1 MDMLKIAFI
10 GLIGVILSIQFKG
23 TKSEYGV
30 YIGLATSLI
39 ILFCVA
45 DKLSIVIE
53 AINKIQSYIHLNTVY
68 LTTLAK
74 IIGITYIAE
83 FSSGICK
90 DAGYSAIAGQIEVF
104 AKISVMALSMP
115 VLIALLETIDSF
127 LS

>member
-1 MDMLKIAFI
+1 MLKIAFI
-10 GLIGVILSIQFKG
+10 GVIGVILAIQFKG
-23 TKSEYGV
+23 TKSEYGI

-39 ILFCVA
+39 ILFCIA
-45 DKLSIVIE
+45 DKLSIVID
-53 AINKIQSYIHLNTVY
+53 AINKIQGYIQLNTVY

-83 FSSGICK
+83 FASGICK

>member
-1 MDMLKIAFI
+1 MLKIAFI
-10 GLIGVILSIQFKG
+10 GLTGVILATQFKS
-23 TKSEYGV
+23 TKSEFG
-30 YIGLATSLI
+30 IFISLATSLI

-45 DKLSIVIE
+45 DKLTIVID
-53 AINKIQSYIHLNTVY
+53 AINKIQNYIHLNTVY

-83 FSSGICK
+83 FAAGICK

-104 AKISVMALSMP
+104 AKIAVMALSMP

>member
-10 GLIGVILSIQFKG
+10 GVIGVILAIQFKG
-23 TKSEYGV
+23 IKSEYGI

-39 ILFCVA
+39 ILFCIA
-45 DKLSIVIE
+45 DKLSIVID
-53 AINKIQSYIHLNTVY
+53 AINKIQGYIQLNTVY

-83 FSSGICK
+83 FASGICK

>member
-10 GLIGVILSIQFKG
+10 GVIGVILAIQFKG
-23 TKSEYGV
+23 TKSEYGI

-39 ILFCVA
+39 ILFCIA
-45 DKLSIVIE
+45 DKLSIVID
-53 AINKIQSYIHLNTVY
+53 AINKIQGYIQLNTVY

-83 FSSGICK
+83 FASGICK

>member
-10 GLIGVILSIQFKG
+10 GLIGVIFAIQFKG
-23 TKSEYGV
+23 NKSEYGLF
-30 YIGLATSLI
+30 ISLATSLI

-45 DKLSIVIE
+45 DKLSVVIE
-53 AINKIQSYIHLNTVY
+53 AIDKIQSYINLNTIY
-68 LTTLAK
+68 ITTLVK

-83 FSSGICK
+83 FASGICK

-104 AKISVMALSMP
+104 AKIAVMALSMP

>member
-10 GLIGVILSIQFKG
+10 GLVGVILAIQFKG
-23 TKSEYGV
+23 NKSEYGI
-30 YIGLATSLI
+30 YISLATSLI
-39 ILFCVA
+39 ILFCVV
-45 DKLSIVIE
+45 DKLSVVIN
-53 AINKIQSYIHLNTVY
+53 AINKIQGYIKLNTIY

-83 FSSGICK
+83 FASGICK

>member
-30 YIGLATSLI
+30 YVGLATSLI

-53 AINKIQSYIHLNTVY
+53 AINKIQSYIHLNTLY